1 MSIRLLIR
9 SLDGSRYRLRR
20 SRSAVVA
27 LVDPLARVAWVAS
40 FV

>member
-1 MSIRLLIR
+1 MSIRLLIG

-20 SRSAVVA
+20 FCSAVVA
-27 LVDPLARVAWVAS
+27 LVNPLVRVAWVAS